1 MDVKSHCPKVP
12 WMIDFHS
19 NEDGEVF
26 NGQYKAA
33 FASTTYEYLSALNVK
48 SRPSNFRATKIVCTI
63 PPYITCNT
71 LEELLSIGISIA
83 RITAT
88 KPDKVREVM
97 SKVKTVNECYSRRI
111 GRINPL
117 AVALE
122 VKGPE
127 IRTGQLKGS
136 NKQLFLEKGK
146 VTSITTNPS
155 YEEFVCE
162 DLIYVDYEK
171 LPEIVQPGDKVLLDN
186 GSVTLTAIECVE
198 SIIRCIVEKAGMLL
212 SNASVIIPNAPID
225 LPLLSP
231 SDKELLDI
239 TKGENI
245 DYLFVSG
252 ITGKDSIFEIRDQM
266 GQDCD
271 SVQLVTKIECATA
284 LEHIDE
290 LIMFSDAI
298 CIDCDRLMVELPK
311 EKVFIAQKS
320 IMAKCNLAGK
330 PVISSVIISDLH
342 SISKPEVSDIAN
354 AIIDGADALMIAQSA
369 CTKDIVKAI
378 SVICKEAEPAVYQ
391 KNILNELS
399 TIMSTPM
406 EALYGVAIAAV
417 EASFK
422 TNAAA
427 IVCLT
432 SSGRTAKLLA
442 RFRPRCPIIAITR
455 YARVARQLSLYRG
468 IEALIYLKPFEGD
481 WQKDVL
487 KRVHLGVTYG
497 KYVGYIRTA
506 DAVISV
512 TASRPECGMPN
523 TMRILYS
530 SDFDSL
536 PNKRRLADL

>member
-1 MDVKSHCPKVP
+1 METKSQCPKAP
-12 WMIDFHS
+12 WLIDFHS

-33 FASTTYEYLSALNVK
+33 FADSTYEYLSALNIK
-48 SRPSNFRATKIVCTI
+48 SRPSPYRATKLICTV
-63 PPYITCNT
+63 PPSITCKS

-83 RITAT
+83 RITAD

-97 SKVKTVNECYSRRI
+97 SKVKTVNECYSRKL

-117 AVALE
+117 AIALE

-127 IRTGQLKGS
+127 IRTGQLRGS
-136 NKQLFLEKGK
+136 NKQVFLEKGK

-171 LPEIVQPGDKVLLDN
+171 LPEVVQPGDKVLLDN

-212 SNASVIIPNAPID
+212 SNASVVIPNAPID

-252 ITGKDSIFEIRDQM
+252 VTGKDSIFEIRDQM

-271 SVQLVTKIECATA
+271 TVQLVTKIDSAIA
-284 LEHIDE
+284 LERIDE
-290 LIMFSDAI
+290 LIMYSDAI

-320 IMAKCNLAGK
+320 IMAKCNLAGRYSSFQQK
-330 PVISSVIISDLH
+330 GQAENSVILSSSVEIISGL
-342 SISKPEVSDIAN
+342 VN
-354 AIIDGADALMIAQSA
+354 CAIQS
-369 CTKDIVKAI
+369 
-378 SVICKEAEPAVYQ
+378 
-391 KNILNELS
+391 
-399 TIMSTPM
+399 
-406 EALYGVAIAAV
+406 
-417 EASFK
+417 
-422 TNAAA
+422 
-427 IVCLT
+427 
-432 SSGRTAKLLA
+432 R
-442 RFRPRCPIIAITR
+442 
-455 YARVARQLSLYRG
+455 
-468 IEALIYLKPFEGD
+468 
-481 WQKDVL
+481 
-487 KRVHLGVTYG
+487 
-497 KYVGYIRTA
+497 
-506 DAVISV
+506 
-512 TASRPECGMPN
+512 
-523 TMRILYS
+523 
-530 SDFDSL
+530 
-536 PNKRRLADL
+536 